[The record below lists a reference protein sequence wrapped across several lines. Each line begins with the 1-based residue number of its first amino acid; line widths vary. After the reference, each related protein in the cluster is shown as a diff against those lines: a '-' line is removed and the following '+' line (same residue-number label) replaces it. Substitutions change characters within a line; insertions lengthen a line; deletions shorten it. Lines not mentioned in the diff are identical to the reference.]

1 MKRTTFLLTLLVGL
15 SLLLAGCKSSAPQEA
30 TTNPQMVIEAANQTA
45 DAMMRTMAA
54 STPTPAPETPTPS
67 ALPSTPTSLPVTP
80 LATSAGGTQPAAI
93 TGDKAEFV
101 ADITVPDGTVFKPG
115 VPFVKTWRLK
125 NSGTSTWTTTY
136 TIVFASGDQIG
147 APASLVLPVSV
158 PPGQTVDISVP
169 LVAPTQDGTYTGN
182 FLIANS
188 NGQRFGID
196 PGASQ
201 PFYVVI
207 VVGTEGT
214 PAAAVTPSA
223 TGPVVTT
230 TPGAGTSLVNWVF
243 LSVDNANIAGCPHT
257 FNFTAQVTLN
267 APAIVTYQL
276 EVTSNTPGVNPP
288 VIQPVTANMQAGTTI
303 INFSLNFTSTFN
315 GTVQLHIT
323 APENVYSNP
332 VTLNLICPYP

>member
-1 MKRTTFLLTLLVGL
+1 MKRTTILITLFVGL
-15 SLLLAGCKSSAPQEA
+15 SLLLAACKSSAPQEE
-30 TTNPQMVIEAANQTA
+30 TKDPQMVIEAANQTA
-45 DAMMRTMAA
+45 DAMMRTIAA
-54 STPTPAPETPTPS
+54 STPTPAPATSTPS
-67 ALPSTPTSLPVTP
+67 AQPSTPTSLPVTP
-80 LATSAGGTQPAAI
+80 LATTAGGTQAVI

-101 ADITVPDGTVFKPG
+101 ADISVPDGTVFQPG
-115 VPFVKTWRLK
+115 APFVKTWRLK
-125 NSGTSTWTTTY
+125 NAGTSTWTTTY
-136 TIVFASGDQIG
+136 TVVFANGDQMG
-147 APASLVLPVSV
+147 APVSLVLPVAV

-169 LVAPTQDGTYTGN
+169 MVAPTQEGNYTGN

-196 PGASQ
+196 PNAGQ

-207 VVGTEGT
+207 VVGAEGT
-214 PAAAVTPSA
+214 PAAALTPSA
-223 TGPVVTT
+223 TGPAVTT
-230 TPGAGTSLVNWVF
+230 TPGAGSSLVNWVF
-243 LSVDNANIAGCPHT
+243 LSVDNANVAGCPHN

-303 INFSLNFTSTFN
+303 INFSLNFNSTFT